1 MIQQFS
7 DWLVYA
13 ILNLYP
19 QSRLGE
25 AINFFVY
32 DSVKIIFLLL
42 MITFFMSVLRY
53 YLPIEKLRDFLVSHK
68 FFGLDYFMATIFGAI
83 TPFCSCSSIPLFVGF
98 LKAGIPLGVTFA
110 FLITSPLVNEIAV
123 AMFIGLFG
131 WKITLFYLGAG
142 ILIGML
148 GGWVLGKLKMEKY
161 VEEFV
166 WKFETRGGVNVENKK
181 NKFSVGVLKTVSKE
195 AWGISKKIMPYVLA
209 GVALGAMIHGYIPEG
224 FFEKYITKSNPLAV
238 PVAVILA
245 VPFYS
250 NASGVIPIIESLI
263 DKGIPIGTA
272 LAFMM
277 AIVGLSLPEALILK
291 KVIKLKLLVAFFG
304 VTASGMILIGYIFNW
319 IL

>member
-1 MIQQFS
+1 
-7 DWLVYA
+7 
-13 ILNLYP
+13 
-19 QSRLGE
+19 
-25 AINFFVY
+25 
-32 DSVKIIFLLL
+32 
-42 MITFFMSVLRY
+42 
-53 YLPIEKLRDFLVSHK
+53 
-68 FFGLDYFMATIFGAI
+68 
-83 TPFCSCSSIPLFVGF
+83 
-98 LKAGIPLGVTFA
+98 
-110 FLITSPLVNEIAV
+110 
-123 AMFIGLFG
+123 MFIGLFG

-291 KVIKLKLLVAFFG
+291 KVIFFG

>member
-98 LKAGIPLGVTFA
+98 LKLC
-110 FLITSPLVNEIAV
+110 
-123 AMFIGLFG
+123 
-131 WKITLFYLGAG
+131 
-142 ILIGML
+142 
-148 GGWVLGKLKMEKY
+148 
-161 VEEFV
+161 
-166 WKFETRGGVNVENKK
+166 
-181 NKFSVGVLKTVSKE
+181 
-195 AWGISKKIMPYVLA
+195 
-209 GVALGAMIHGYIPEG
+209 
-224 FFEKYITKSNPLAV
+224 
-238 PVAVILA
+238 
-245 VPFYS
+245 
-250 NASGVIPIIESLI
+250 
-263 DKGIPIGTA
+263 
-272 LAFMM
+272 
-277 AIVGLSLPEALILK
+277 
-291 KVIKLKLLVAFFG
+291 
-304 VTASGMILIGYIFNW
+304 IFNHFSAG
-319 IL
+319 